1 MKPTSPTVPQF
12 IDEQDDVSV
21 SLPAFVTRTTLQSIL
36 QANGVDALTELG
48 ARKPTPAA
56 AKSES
61 TGTNKT
67 EQRLPKSKTI
77 EL

>member
-1 MKPTSPTVPQF
+1 MKPTSPVEPHF

-36 QANGVDALTELG
+36 QANGVNTLTELG

-56 AKSES
+56 
-61 TGTNKT
+61 TGPAPFETYKP
-67 EQRLPKSKTI
+67 E
-77 EL
+77 